1 MRTLREKKF
10 KSRFTN
16 KLINL
21 KNMWFE
27 KLMGFKER
35 SPDYVRRNL
44 EVTGR
49 QIKSKVNGKTY
60 QFGFLEIPTL
70 AALRNR
76 APAFEKYKGKIK
88 ISEVVGDVQK
98 MHIQAAN
105 KDALF
110 QAASQFNLLEMVGP
124 DVSPIEGVGI
134 YQYDRTQGP
143 ACAIACGAGTIYRN
157 YFVEVNGKTG
167 QTTHNQIDCL
177 DLIGEA
183 LGNEKEELWEMRNG
197 YALPTTD
204 GLLKINK
211 KLGALTRA
219 ERDELKS
226 KLKIGLQWNTEV
238 TVVEGGQLVS
248 QAYCSALPVRYSQ
261 IEAHYWEPF
270 ARLVLEALYEAT
282 FYAALINLEKTGSN
296 KLFLTLVG
304 GGAFGNELHWILE
317 SLEKVIEQFRDVALD
332 VRMVSYG
339 RADER
344 IGRLLD

>member
-1 MRTLREKKF
+1 
-10 KSRFTN
+10 
-16 KLINL
+16 
-21 KNMWFE
+21 MWFE

-44 EVTGR
+44 EVNGR
-49 QIKSKVNGKTY
+49 QIKSKVNGKIY
-60 QFGFLEIPTL
+60 QYGFLEIPTL
-70 AALRNR
+70 ATLRAQ
-76 APAFEKYKGKIK
+76 APAFEKYSGRIK
-88 ISEVVGDVQK
+88 ISEEVGDVQK
-98 MHIQAAN
+98 MHTQADN

-157 YFVEVNGKTG
+157 YFVDVNGKTG

-183 LGNEKEELWEMRNG
+183 LGNEKQALWEMRNG
-197 YALPTTD
+197 YALPTID

-211 KLGALTRA
+211 QLGGLTTE
-219 ERDELKS
+219 ERDDLKS

-238 TVVEGGQLVS
+238 TVAGERQLVS

-261 IEAHYWEPF
+261 IKADYWEPF
-270 ARLVLEALYEAT
+270 ARLVLEALYEGT

-317 SLEKVIEQFRDVALD
+317 SLKKVIEQFRNVVLD

-339 RADER
+339 GRDAR
-344 IGRLLD
+344 IGGLLD